1 MNEYFSRSEISPVDR
16 SVVRAPVPAAA
27 VQPVSATESATEQ
40 GNMSASDTRRQES
53 FAVDIVAVD
62 EDAAGAAEY
71 ARIHARI
78 ADILADMRA
87 GQGGVSVD
95 GASAAVQAMMPQP
108 FIYIPL
114 PPATRE
120 AVEQAADLA
129 KRIAQQASYAYAAQ
143 AHVARGTVDQILSA
157 SAI

>member
-40 GNMSASDTRRQES
+40 GNMSASDARRQES

-71 ARIHARI
+71 ARIHAQI
-78 ADILADMRA
+78 ADILADMRT
-87 GQGGVSVD
+87 GQGDVSVD

>member
-1 MNEYFSRSEISPVDR
+1 MNEYLSRSEISPVDR

-40 GNMSASDTRRQES
+40 RDMSASDAGRRDS
-53 FAVDIVAVD
+53 FAVDIAAVD

-71 ARIHARI
+71 ARIHAQI
-78 ADILADMRA
+78 ADILADMRT
-87 GQGGVSVD
+87 GQGALSVD